1 MSSTDV
7 WWGLGR
13 ALNGAWFYDNIGDI
27 ANYSF
32 IVLGF
37 FGLFYWL
44 WTQKKLSD
52 KAANTPGQI
61 K

>member
-1 MSSTDV
+1 MSSTKV
-7 WWGLGR
+7 WWAIGN
-13 ALNGAWFYDNIGDI
+13 ALNGDWFYDNIGDI

-44 WTQKKLSD
+44 WTQKKLND

>member
-1 MSSTDV
+1 MNNFWYS
-7 WWGLGR
+7 LGDL
-13 ALNGAWFYDNIGDI
+13 LNGAWFYDNIGNMF
-27 ANYSF
+27 NYSV

-44 WTQKKLSD
+44 RTQKKLSD
-52 KAANTPGQI
+52 KAANDPNQL

>member
-1 MSSTDV
+1 
-7 WWGLGR
+7 
-13 ALNGAWFYDNIGDI
+13 LNGAWFYDNIGNMF
-27 ANYSF
+27 NYSV

-44 WTQKKLSD
+44 RTQKKLSD
-52 KAANTPGQI
+52 KAAKDPNQI

>member
-1 MSSTDV
+1 MSSTEV
-7 WWGLGR
+7 WWAIGNV
-13 ALNGAWFYDNIGDI
+13 LNGAWFYDNIGDI

-32 IVLGF
+32 IILGF

-44 WTQKKLSD
+44 RKQKMFND
-52 KAANTPGQI
+52 QAANNPNQI

>member
-1 MSSTDV
+1 MSSTQI
-7 WWGLGR
+7 WWSIGKV
-13 ALNGAWFYDNIGDI
+13 LNGAWFYDNIGDI

-32 IVLGF
+32 ILLGF

-44 WTQKKLSD
+44 YNQKKFND
-52 KAANTPGQI
+52 QAAKNPNQI

>member
-1 MSSTDV
+1 MSSTEI
-7 WWGLGR
+7 WWAIGNT
-13 ALNGAWFYDNIGDI
+13 LNGAWFYDNIGDM

-32 IVLGF
+32 IILGF

-44 WTQKKLSD
+44 RKQKMFND
-52 KAANTPGQI
+52 AAAKNPNQM

>member
-1 MSSTDV
+1 MSSTQI
-7 WWGLGR
+7 WWSIGKV
-13 ALNGAWFYDNIGDI
+13 LNGAWFYDNIGDI

-32 IVLGF
+32 ILLGF

-44 WTQKKLSD
+44 YNQKKFND
-52 KAANTPGQI
+52 QAAKNPNQL